1 LCLIDVIGAFHELGY
16 TQTQPG
22 SRKIQINFWMKDLKY
37 IINLF
42 NEITSH
48 LVFITNVKHIRYMY
62 RGTLLSCTLWEDFGL
77 QFLNFTNKSESG
89 PTIILL
95 HNAKIKEATGN

>member
-1 LCLIDVIGAFHELGY
+1 MCLIDVIGAFHELGY
-16 TQTQPG
+16 TQTQLG

-48 LVFITNVKHIRYMY
+48 LVFIIN
-62 RGTLLSCTLWEDFGL
+62 S
-77 QFLNFTNKSESG
+77 
-89 PTIILL
+89 
-95 HNAKIKEATGN
+95 

>member
-1 LCLIDVIGAFHELGY
+1 
-16 TQTQPG
+16 
-22 SRKIQINFWMKDLKY
+22 
-37 IINLF
+37 
-42 NEITSH
+42 
-48 LVFITNVKHIRYMY
+48 MY

-95 HNAKIKEATGN
+95 HNAKIKEATGY

>member
-1 LCLIDVIGAFHELGY
+1 MCLIDVIGAFHELGY

-42 NEITSH
+42 DEITSH
-48 LVFITNVKHIRYMY
+48 LVFMTNCYPYSIYVQ
-62 RGTLLSCTLWEDFGL
+62 G
-77 QFLNFTNKSESG
+77 N
-89 PTIILL
+89 IIKLY
-95 HNAKIKEATGN
+95 IVGRFWSSIP